1 MLDANTDAHAD
12 ARAIVPALLEEYGG
26 LARAALFRYLPTH
39 EPRRHLYDLAADYPR
54 RGGRAMRP
62 SLCIAATR
70 AFGGSLED
78 ALDTATAIEL
88 FHNALLIHDD
98 IEDES
103 EVRRRAPTLHT
114 AHGVPLAINA
124 GDTLALLSFRPLV
137 ANVARLGP
145 YLSMRIIAETERMAT
160 ESAEGQAMELGW
172 RRDNTAAVSEAD
184 YLEMVL
190 KKTCWLATIH
200 PLRVGAMIA
209 TRDRAPLEPLIR
221 FGFLLGAAFQIQD
234 DMLNLVGD
242 EYAYGKELDGDI
254 HEGKRTLMLIRL
266 LDRASAPERAAIL
279 ELLARPRPERD
290 AAQIRWVRALMDE
303 YECIEYAR
311 RVAHGLAGAALHEFA
326 QIFGPLPDSRDKQF
340 IEGLITWVLARN

>member
-1 MLDANTDAHAD
+1 MDLHTDTHAPT
-12 ARAIVPALLEEYGG
+12 RAIVPELLAEYGS
-26 LARAALFRYLPTH
+26 LARASLFRYLPTH

-78 ALDTATAIEL
+78 ALDSATAIEL

-103 EVRRRAPTLHT
+103 EVRRRSPTLHA
-114 AHGVPLAINA
+114 AHGIPLALNA

-145 YLSMRIIAETERMAT
+145 RISMRIIEETERMAT

-172 RRDNTAAVSEAD
+172 RRDNAVAVSEAD

-200 PLRVGAMIA
+200 PLRIGAMIA
-209 TRDRAPLEPLIR
+209 TRDSVPLDPFIR

-234 DMLNLVGD
+234 DLLNLVGD
-242 EYAYGKELDGDI
+242 EHAYGKELDGDI

-266 LDRASAPERAAIL
+266 LERATAPERAAIL
-279 ELLARPRPERD
+279 DLLARPRAERST
-290 AAQIRWVRALMDE
+290 AQVRWVRALMDE

-311 RVAHGLAGAALHEFA
+311 RVAHGLAGAAMHECA

-340 IEGLITWVLARN
+340 IAGLSTWVLARS